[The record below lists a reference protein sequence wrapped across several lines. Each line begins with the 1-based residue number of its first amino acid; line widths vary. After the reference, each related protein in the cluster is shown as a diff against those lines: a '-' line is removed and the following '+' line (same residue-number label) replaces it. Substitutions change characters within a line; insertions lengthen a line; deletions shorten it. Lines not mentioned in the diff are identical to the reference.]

1 MANKLTETYR
11 QAIDTFAEEGR
22 LRRIPPHGDGRLI
35 DLTSNDYLGLG
46 SKSYP
51 VTADN
56 TLFTSSASRL
66 LSQKQKEHFELEKIL
81 SRGYRRPVLLFN
93 SGYHANVGCIS
104 ALASKQ
110 TVILADRL
118 VHASIID
125 GIRLSGAPFRRFR
138 HNDMAHLEQ
147 LLQETAAE
155 GMPAL
160 IVTESVFSM
169 DGDVAPLRE
178 LAELRRKYPDT
189 LLYIDEAHAFGVR
202 GKLGF
207 GVCEEEGV
215 MKEVDIIV
223 GTFGKAAASAGAFVA
238 ASWDIIGYLVNTSR
252 SLIFSTALPPV
263 CHLHTARMLEEHI
276 IPDVSARLRLEEI
289 SRRFRE
295 GIERITGEPTGSQSH
310 IVPLMVGD
318 PHRVVEIAESLRRQ
332 GVLALP
338 IRRPTVPPGTERI
351 RFALSTRL
359 SDEDIDYVLRCV
371 ELAWNE
377 SKKHCKKG

>member
-1 MANKLTETYR
+1 MGNKIIETYR
-11 QAIDTFAEEGR
+11 KALATFSEEGR
-22 LRRIPPHGDGRLI
+22 LRSIPNVSDDTLI
-35 DLTSNDYLGLG
+35 DLTSNDYLELG
-46 SKSYP
+46 HLSYP
-51 VTADN
+51 VTMDS

-66 LSQKQKEHFELEKIL
+66 LSTKQKEHTELEMIL
-81 SRGYRRPVLLFN
+81 SRGYHRRTLLFN

-110 TVILADRL
+110 TMILADRL

-125 GIRLSGAPFRRFR
+125 GIRLSGAPFRRYR
-138 HNDMAHLEQ
+138 HNDMDHLEQ
-147 LLQETAAE
+147 LLEETAGEEMAT
-155 GMPAL
+155 L
-160 IVTESVFSM
+160 IITESIFSM
-169 DGDVAPLRE
+169 DGDVAPVRRLVE
-178 LAELRRKYPDT
+178 LKQKYPDT

-215 MKEVDIIV
+215 TEDVDIIV

-238 ASWDIIGYLVNTSR
+238 ADREIIDYLINTSR
-252 SLIFSTALPPV
+252 SLIFSTALPPA
-263 CHLHTARMLEEHI
+263 CHIHTARMLEKHI
-276 IPDVSARLRLEEI
+276 IPDGSKRLRLKEI
-289 SRRFRE
+289 SERFRE
-295 GIERITGEPTGSQSH
+295 GIERITGHSTGSQSH

-318 PHRVVEIAESLRRQ
+318 AHRVIEIAESLRRQ

-359 SDEDIDYVLRCV
+359 SPDDIDYVLRCV
-371 ELAWNE
+371 DRAWNE
-377 SKKHCKKG
+377 SLKK